1 MDDVIA
7 TAHVATYEIRLMCLQ
22 LFAQVQIIE
31 DETPLHI
38 PKDAFNLLA
47 AVPTF
52 QSGKVPR
59 AAATSPLP
67 YEHSDDEAG
76 LQADVDDF
84 EDSESDSGP
93 EEDRLLRR

>member
-1 MDDVIA
+1 M
-7 TAHVATYEIRLMCLQ
+7 Q
-22 LFAQVQIIE
+22 LFAQIQIIE

-38 PKDAFNLLA
+38 PKDAFNQLA
-47 AVPTF
+47 TVPTF

-67 YEHSDDEAG
+67 YEYSDDEAG

-84 EDSESDSGP
+84 DDSGSESGLD
-93 EEDRLLRR
+93 EER